1 MTNPGQVDLG
11 ASEKYWSGWYSGMSK
26 LFLSVPAPKL
36 LLLAGPDRLDTE
48 LTRAHMQVQTYKHTN
63 IQTYKHTNIQTNT
76 HINIQTYKHT
86 INI

>member
-48 LTRAHMQVQTYKHTN
+48 LTRAHMQVQT
-63 IQTYKHTNIQTNT
+63 QTYKHTNIQTNT